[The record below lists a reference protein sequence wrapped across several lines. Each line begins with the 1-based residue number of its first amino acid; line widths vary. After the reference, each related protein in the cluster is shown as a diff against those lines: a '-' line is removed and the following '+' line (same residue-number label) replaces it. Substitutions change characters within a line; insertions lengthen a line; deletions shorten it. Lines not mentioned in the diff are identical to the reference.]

1 MTNIEKEIITYQILT
16 RGTAAE
22 LGAPAQDPQAWVE
35 ANAAYHSGTSYRGT
49 LLGMVTRVLKRFKS
63 NKSWGP
69 DGPHSPHVFI
79 TSLGRIRGMVLFRNR
94 GLVS

>member
-49 LLGMVTRVLKRFKS
+49 LLGMVTRVLRRFKS
-63 NKSWGP
+63 TKILGP
-69 DGPHSPHVFI
+69 RWAPFPACIHNYPWAYSCNGIVQK
-79 TSLGRIRGMVLFRNR
+79 
-94 GLVS
+94 